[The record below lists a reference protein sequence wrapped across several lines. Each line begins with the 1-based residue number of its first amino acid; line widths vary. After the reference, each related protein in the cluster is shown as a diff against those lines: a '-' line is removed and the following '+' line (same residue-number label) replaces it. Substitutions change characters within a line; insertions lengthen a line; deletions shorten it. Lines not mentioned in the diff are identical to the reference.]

1 MSQDLYALL
10 GVDRS
15 ASAEDIKKAYRKK
28 AMDLHPDRHQ
38 GDKVKEAEFKKV
50 NEAYAV
56 LSDAGKKS
64 QYDRFGSTEGPQGF
78 GGGFQGGGADFNVGD
93 IFESFFGGGFNS

>member
-50 NEAYAV
+50 NEAYTV

-64 QYDRFGSTEGPQGF
+64 QYDRFGSTEGLQGF